1 MQVMPKT
8 GLQLGFTELED
19 PEQGIHAGTKYMYQ
33 LIRRFDLEIPMQS
46 RIRFALASYNVGY
59 GHLLD
64 ARRLAR
70 EMGRDPN
77 RWFGHVE
84 QAMRLLSQ
92 PAYYE
97 RARYGFCRGGQ
108 PAHYVEKVQSLYDAY
123 VAVLNNAH

>member
-1 MQVMPKT
+1 
-8 GLQLGFTELED
+8 
-19 PEQGIHAGTKYMYQ
+19 
-33 LIRRFDLEIPMQS
+33 MQS

-70 EMGRDPN
+70 EKGWDPN
-77 RWFGHVE
+77 LWFGNVE

-92 PAYYE
+92 PEYYE

-108 PAHYVEKVQSLYDAY
+108 PVHYVERVQHLYDAY
-123 VAVLNNAH
+123 VAVLENSN